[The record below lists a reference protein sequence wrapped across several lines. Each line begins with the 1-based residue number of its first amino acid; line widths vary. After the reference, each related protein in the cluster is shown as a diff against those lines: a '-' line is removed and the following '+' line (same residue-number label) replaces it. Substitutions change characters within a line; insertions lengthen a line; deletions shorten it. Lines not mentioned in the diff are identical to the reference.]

1 MGGNSNFMPFDALF
15 YKKSTRR
22 LEFNYTVFLSFV
34 SKKDVRHGYRGGED
48 HVFYVKDVH
57 VKLIYIL
64 YKHIL
69 IECMGGNSNFMPF
82 DAW

>member
-1 MGGNSNFMPFDALF
+1 MFKPLKKTNVDFFSLSDFCLF

-48 HVFYVKDVH
+48 HVFYAK
-57 VKLIYIL
+57 YT
-64 YKHIL
+64 
-69 IECMGGNSNFMPF
+69 P
-82 DAW
+82 